1 MAAVTTCENDLLS
14 RTHRHGNSVHQTL
27 SANRAGAMFSVCE
40 RLGLP
45 RAAAV
50 HTIRIAFHGGLKSYR
65 YSVNLF
71 LNDIYYQGEL
81 IIVGSRAEFY

>member
-1 MAAVTTCENDLLS
+1 MAAVTSCENDLLS
-14 RTHRHGNSVHQTL
+14 RTHRDGNDTFTSEDWNSVYQTL

-45 RAAAV
+45 RAVAV
-50 HTIRIAFHGGLKSYR
+50 HTIRIAFHGASKSYR

-71 LNDIYYQGEL
+71 LNDIYHQGE
-81 IIVGSRAEFY
+81 